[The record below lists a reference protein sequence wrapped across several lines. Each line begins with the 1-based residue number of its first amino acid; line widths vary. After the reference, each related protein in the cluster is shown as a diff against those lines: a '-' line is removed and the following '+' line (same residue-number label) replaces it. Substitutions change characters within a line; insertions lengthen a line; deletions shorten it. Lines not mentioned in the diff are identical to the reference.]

1 MVANNWLKDI
11 LNLTIILGRLLPVQ
25 HVQLSLLSHGYVDRK
40 TVQLYSS
47 LQLVSFQRGA
57 ISESNH
63 TRFLSPP
70 HELSR
75 LCDEHWC

>member
-47 LQLVSFQRGA
+47 LQLVSFQLVNQIRQDFCHLLMSSAG
-57 ISESNH
+57 
-63 TRFLSPP
+63 
-70 HELSR
+70 
-75 LCDEHWC
+75 